1 MVITTLGTQL
11 LGSPLLGFIPLGDIV
26 LYFTPFNLFMFA
38 AVIVFTAII
47 AISKTETQ
55 IEAEFGSLDNKEVKV
70 AKEEFKLRRFLAIVC
85 GLATAGAM
93 ITGDVFDFTLFVC
106 LIGIV
111 NIGIVSAVKQIDVL
125 DAAYQYGLIAMIA
138 SMPLFAGA
146 SFILASTGTISI
158 LQIATLNYT
167 TPMMALGSII
177 LFLGVAGE
185 TGVAPFFATKA
196 EMFRT
201 PGSPF
206 LLIIHLSSLLI
217 IIRAIE
223 ILLIINKPF

>member
-1 MVITTLGTQL
+1 MVLSI
-11 LGSPLLGFIPLGDIV
+11 LGSQLIGIIPLGDIV
-26 LYFTPFNLFMFA
+26 FYMTSFNLFMFA
-38 AVIVFTAII
+38 AALTFTFII

-55 IEAEFGSLDNKEVKV
+55 VEAEFGTLGDRELKV
-70 AKEEFKLRRFLAIVC
+70 AKKEFKFRRFLAIIC

-93 ITGDVFDFTLFVC
+93 VTGDVFDFTLFVC

-111 NIGIVSAVKQIDVL
+111 NIGIVGAVKQIDVL
-125 DAAYQYGLIAMIA
+125 DAAFQYGLIAMIA
-138 SMPLFAGA
+138 STPLFAGA
-146 SFILASTGTISI
+146 ALILASAGTVSI
-158 LQIATLNYT
+158 LAINSLTYT
-167 TPMMALGSII
+167 TPMMLLGSIL

-206 LLIIHLSSLLI
+206 LLIIHLSSLLVI
-217 IIRAIE
+217 VRVIE

>member
-1 MVITTLGTQL
+1 MDITI
-11 LGSPLLGFIPLGDIV
+11 LGSQIIGIIPLGDIV
-26 LYFTPFNLFMFA
+26 FYFTQFNLFMFA
-38 AVIVFTAII
+38 TALAFTAII

-55 IEAEFGSLDNKEVKV
+55 VEAEFGKLGDRAVTV
-70 AKEEFKLRRFLAIVC
+70 AKKEFKIRRFLAIIC

-93 ITGDVFDFTLFVC
+93 ITGDLFDFTLFVC
-106 LIGIV
+106 LTGIV
-111 NIGIVSAVKQIDVL
+111 NIGIVGAVRQVDVL
-125 DAAYQYGLIAMIA
+125 DSAYQYGLIAMMA
-138 SMPLFAGA
+138 SLPLFGGA
-146 SFILASTGTISI
+146 ALILAATGTLSLLEINS
-158 LQIATLNYT
+158 LTYT
-167 TPMMALGSII
+167 TPMMILGSIL

-217 IIRAIE
+217 LVRLIE

>member
-1 MVITTLGTQL
+1 MVVSI
-11 LGSPLLGFIPLGDIV
+11 LGSQIIGIIPLGDIV
-26 LYFTPFNLFMFA
+26 FYMTSFNLFMFA
-38 AVIVFTAII
+38 AALVFTVII

-55 IEAEFGSLDNKEVKV
+55 VEAEFGTLGDRELTV
-70 AKEEFKLRRFLAIVC
+70 AKKEFKFRRFLAIIC

-93 ITGDVFDFTLFVC
+93 VTGDVFDFTLFVC

-111 NIGIVSAVKQIDVL
+111 NIGIVGAVKQIDVL
-125 DAAYQYGLIAMIA
+125 DAAFQYGLIAMIA
-138 SMPLFAGA
+138 STPLFAGA
-146 SFILASTGTISI
+146 ALILASAGTISI
-158 LQIATLNYT
+158 LEINSLTYT
-167 TPMMALGSII
+167 TPMMLLGSIL
-177 LFLGVAGE
+177 LFIGVAGE

-206 LLIIHLSSLLI
+206 LLIIHLSSLLVI
-217 IIRAIE
+217 VRVFE

>member
-1 MVITTLGTQL
+1 MDIATLGGQI
-11 LGSPLLGFIPLGDIV
+11 LGQIPLGDIV
-26 LYFTPFNLFMFA
+26 LYLTPFNLFMFA
-38 AVIVFTAII
+38 GALIFTTLI
-47 AISKTETQ
+47 AISRTETQ
-55 IEAEFGSLDNKEVKV
+55 VEAEFGSLNDNKVKV
-70 AKEEFKLRRFLAIVC
+70 DLEEFKIRRFLAIVC

-93 ITGDVFDFTLFVC
+93 ITGDLFNFTLFVA

-125 DAAYQYGLIAMIA
+125 NAAYQYGLVAMIA

-146 SFILASTGTISI
+146 ALILGATGTLS
-158 LQIATLNYT
+158 LFQLSQTVT
-167 TPMMALGSII
+167 TPMMYFASLLLLMGII
-177 LFLGVAGE
+177 GE
-185 TGVAPFFATKA
+185 TGVAPFYATKA

-206 LLIIHLSSLLI
+206 ILIIHLSSLLI

>member
-1 MVITTLGTQL
+1 MVVSI
-11 LGSPLLGFIPLGDIV
+11 LGSQIIGIIPLGDIV
-26 LYFTPFNLFMFA
+26 FYMTSFNLFMFA
-38 AVIVFTAII
+38 AALVFTFII

-55 IEAEFGSLDNKEVKV
+55 VEAEFGSLGDREIKV
-70 AKEEFKLRRFLAIVC
+70 AKKEFKFRRFLAIIC

-93 ITGDVFDFTLFVC
+93 VTGDIFDFTLFVC

-111 NIGIVSAVKQIDVL
+111 NIGIVGAVKQVDVL
-125 DAAYQYGLIAMIA
+125 DSAFQYGLIAMIA
-138 SMPLFAGA
+138 ATPLFVGA
-146 SFILASTGTISI
+146 SLILAATGTISI
-158 LQIATLNYT
+158 LAINSLTYT
-167 TPMMALGSII
+167 TPMMLFGSIL

-206 LLIIHLSSLLI
+206 LLIIHLSSLLVI
-217 IIRAIE
+217 VRVIE

>member
-1 MVITTLGTQL
+1 MDITI
-11 LGSPLLGFIPLGDIV
+11 LGSQIIGIIPLGDIV
-26 LYFTPFNLFMFA
+26 FYFTQFNLFMFA
-38 AVIVFTAII
+38 TALAFTAII

-55 IEAEFGSLDNKEVKV
+55 VEAEFGKLGDRAVTV
-70 AKEEFKLRRFLAIVC
+70 AKKEFKIRRFLAIIC

-93 ITGDVFDFTLFVC
+93 ITGDLFDFTLFVC
-106 LIGIV
+106 LTGIV
-111 NIGIVSAVKQIDVL
+111 NIGIVGAVRQVDVL
-125 DAAYQYGLIAMIA
+125 DAAYQYGLIAMMA
-138 SMPLFAGA
+138 SLPLFGGA
-146 SFILASTGTISI
+146 ALILAATGTISLLDI
-158 LQIATLNYT
+158 NSLTYT
-167 TPMMALGSII
+167 TPMMILGSIL

-217 IIRAIE
+217 LVRLIE
-223 ILLIINKPF
+223 ILLMINKPF

>member
-1 MVITTLGTQL
+1 MLGI
-11 LGSPLLGFIPLGDIV
+11 IPLGDIV
-26 LYFTPFNLFMFA
+26 LYFTPFNLFMFVA
-38 AVIVFTAII
+38 ALAFTVLI
-47 AISKTETQ
+47 AISKTESQ
-55 IEAEFGSLDNKEVKV
+55 VEAEFRTLKNRVVKV
-70 AKEEFKLRRFLAIVC
+70 DKAEFKLRRFLAIVC

-93 ITGDVFDFTLFVC
+93 VTGDLFDFTLFVA

-111 NIGIVSAVKQIDVL
+111 NIGIVAAVKEVDVL
-125 DAAYQYGLIAMIA
+125 DAAFQYGLIAMIA
-138 SMPLFAGA
+138 TLPLFGGA
-146 SFILASTGTISI
+146 AFVLASAGTISLLQLVQIPNTTMI
-158 LQIATLNYT
+158 LF
-167 TPMMALGSII
+167 GSLL

-217 IIRAIE
+217 IVRTIE
-223 ILLIINKPF
+223 ILLILNKPF

>member
-1 MVITTLGTQL
+1 MDITI
-11 LGSPLLGFIPLGDIV
+11 LGSQIIGIIPLGDIV
-26 LYFTPFNLFMFA
+26 FYFTQFNLFMFA
-38 AVIVFTAII
+38 TALAFTAII

-55 IEAEFGSLDNKEVKV
+55 VEAEFGKLGDRAVTV
-70 AKEEFKLRRFLAIVC
+70 AKKEFKIRRFLAIIC

-93 ITGDVFDFTLFVC
+93 ITGDLFDFTLFVC
-106 LIGIV
+106 LTGIV
-111 NIGIVSAVKQIDVL
+111 NIGIVGAVRQVDVL
-125 DAAYQYGLIAMIA
+125 DSAYQYGLIAMMA
-138 SMPLFAGA
+138 SLPLFGGA
-146 SFILASTGTISI
+146 ALILAATGTISLLAI
-158 LQIATLNYT
+158 NSLTYT
-167 TPMMALGSII
+167 TPMMILGSIL

-217 IIRAIE
+217 LVRLIE

>member
-1 MVITTLGTQL
+1 MDVSI
-11 LGSPLLGFIPLGDIV
+11 LGSQIIGIIPLGDIV
-26 LYFTPFNLFMFA
+26 FYMTSFNLFMFA
-38 AVIVFTAII
+38 AALAFTFII

-55 IEAEFGSLDNKEVKV
+55 VEAEFGTLGDRELKV
-70 AKEEFKLRRFLAIVC
+70 AKKEFKIRRFLAIIC

-93 ITGDVFDFTLFVC
+93 VTGDLFDFTLFVC

-111 NIGIVSAVKQIDVL
+111 NIGIVGAVKQIDVL
-125 DAAYQYGLIAMIA
+125 DSAFQYGLIAMMA

-146 SFILASTGTISI
+146 ALILASTGTLSL
-158 LQIATLNYT
+158 LQINDIVFT
-167 TPMMALGSII
+167 TPMMLLGSIL
-177 LFLGVAGE
+177 LFIGVAGE

-206 LLIIHLSSLLI
+206 LLIIHLSSLLVI
-217 IIRAIE
+217 VRVIE

>member
-1 MVITTLGTQL
+1 MDISI
-11 LGSPLLGFIPLGDIV
+11 LGSQIIGIIPLGDIV
-26 LYFTPFNLFMFA
+26 FYMTSFNLFMFA
-38 AVIVFTAII
+38 AALVFTFII

-55 IEAEFGSLDNKEVKV
+55 VEAEFGTLGDREVKV
-70 AKEEFKLRRFLAIVC
+70 AKSEFKIRRFLAIIC

-93 ITGDVFDFTLFVC
+93 VTGDLFDFTLFVC

-111 NIGIVSAVKQIDVL
+111 NIGIVSAVKQVDVL
-125 DAAYQYGLIAMIA
+125 DAAFQYGLIAMIA
-138 SMPLFAGA
+138 STPLFAGA
-146 SFILASTGTISI
+146 ALILASAGTISI
-158 LQIATLNYT
+158 LAINSLTYT
-167 TPMMALGSII
+167 TPMMLLGSIL
-177 LFLGVAGE
+177 LFIGVAGE

-206 LLIIHLSSLLI
+206 LLIIHLSSLLVI
-217 IIRAIE
+217 VRVIE

>member
-1 MVITTLGTQL
+1 MVVSI
-11 LGSPLLGFIPLGDIV
+11 LGSQIIGIIPLGDIV
-26 LYFTPFNLFMFA
+26 FYMTSFNLFMFA
-38 AVIVFTAII
+38 AALVFTFII

-55 IEAEFGSLDNKEVKV
+55 VEAEFGSLGDREIKV
-70 AKEEFKLRRFLAIVC
+70 AKKEFKFRRFLAIIC

-93 ITGDVFDFTLFVC
+93 VTGDIFDFTLFVC

-111 NIGIVSAVKQIDVL
+111 NIGIVGAVKQVDVL
-125 DAAYQYGLIAMIA
+125 DSAFQYGLIAMIA
-138 SMPLFAGA
+138 STPLFVGA
-146 SFILASTGTISI
+146 SLILAATGTISI
-158 LQIATLNYT
+158 LAINSLTYT
-167 TPMMALGSII
+167 TPMMLFGSIL

-206 LLIIHLSSLLI
+206 LLIIHLSSLLVI
-217 IIRAIE
+217 VRVIE

>member
-1 MVITTLGTQL
+1 MVVSI
-11 LGSPLLGFIPLGDIV
+11 LGSQLIGIIPLGDIV
-26 LYFTPFNLFMFA
+26 FYMTSFNLFMFA
-38 AVIVFTAII
+38 AALTFTFII

-55 IEAEFGSLDNKEVKV
+55 VEAEFGSLGDREIKV
-70 AKEEFKLRRFLAIVC
+70 AKKEFKFRRFLAIIC

-93 ITGDVFDFTLFVC
+93 VTGDVFDFTLFVC

-111 NIGIVSAVKQIDVL
+111 NIGIVSAVKQVDVL
-125 DAAYQYGLIAMIA
+125 DSAFQYGLIALIA
-138 SMPLFAGA
+138 PAPLFVGA
-146 SFILASTGTISI
+146 ALILATTGTLSLLAINS
-158 LQIATLNYT
+158 LPYT
-167 TPMMALGSII
+167 TPMMLFGSIL

-206 LLIIHLSSLLI
+206 LLIIHLSSLLVI
-217 IIRAIE
+217 VRVIE

>member
-1 MVITTLGTQL
+1 MVVSI
-11 LGSPLLGFIPLGDIV
+11 LGSQIIGIIPLGDIV
-26 LYFTPFNLFMFA
+26 FYMTSFNLFMFA
-38 AVIVFTAII
+38 AALTFTFII

-55 IEAEFGSLDNKEVKV
+55 VEAEFGTLGDRELKV
-70 AKEEFKLRRFLAIVC
+70 AKKEFKFRRFLAIIC

-93 ITGDVFDFTLFVC
+93 VTGDVFDFTLFVC

-111 NIGIVSAVKQIDVL
+111 NIGIVGAVKQVDVL
-125 DAAYQYGLIAMIA
+125 DAAFQYGLIAMIA
-138 SMPLFAGA
+138 STPLFAGA
-146 SFILASTGTISI
+146 ALILASAGTVSI
-158 LQIATLNYT
+158 LAINSLTYT
-167 TPMMALGSII
+167 TPMMLLGSIL
-177 LFLGVAGE
+177 LFFGVAGE

-206 LLIIHLSSLLI
+206 LLIIHLSSLLVI
-217 IIRAIE
+217 VRVIE

>member
-1 MVITTLGTQL
+1 MVVSI
-11 LGSPLLGFIPLGDIV
+11 LGSQLIGIIPLGDIV
-26 LYFTPFNLFMFA
+26 FYMTSFNLFMFA
-38 AVIVFTAII
+38 AALIFTFII

-55 IEAEFGSLDNKEVKV
+55 VEAEFGTLNDKEIKV
-70 AKEEFKLRRFLAIVC
+70 AKKEFKFRRFLAIIC

-93 ITGDVFDFTLFVC
+93 VTGDLFDFTLFVC

-111 NIGIVSAVKQIDVL
+111 NIGIVSAVKQIEVL
-125 DAAYQYGLIAMIA
+125 DSAFQYGLIAMIA
-138 SMPLFAGA
+138 STPLFVGA
-146 SFILASTGTISI
+146 SLILASAGTISI
-158 LQIATLNYT
+158 LAINSLTYT
-167 TPMMALGSII
+167 TPMMLLGSILI
-177 LFLGVAGE
+177 FVGVAGE

-206 LLIIHLSSLLI
+206 LLIIHLSSLLVI
-217 IIRAIE
+217 VRVIE

>member
-1 MVITTLGTQL
+1 MDIATLGGQL
-11 LGSPLLGFIPLGDIV
+11 LGQIPLGDIV

-38 AVIVFTAII
+38 GALIFTTLI
-47 AISKTETQ
+47 AISRTETQ
-55 IEAEFGSLDNKEVKV
+55 VEAEFGSLNDNEVKV
-70 AKEEFKLRRFLAIVC
+70 GLKEFKIRRFLAVVC

-93 ITGDVFDFTLFVC
+93 ITGDVFNFTLLVA

-125 DAAYQYGLIAMIA
+125 NAAFQYGLIAMIA
-138 SMPLFAGA
+138 SLPLFGGA
-146 SFILASTGTISI
+146 AIILATTGTLSI
-158 LQIATLNYT
+158 LEIAQLSFT
-167 TPMMALGSII
+167 TPMMFFASVLLILGI
-177 LFLGVAGE
+177 AGE
-185 TGVAPFFATKA
+185 TGIAPFYATKA

-206 LLIIHLSSLLI
+206 ILIIHLSSLLVI
-217 IIRAIE
+217 VRAIE